1 MSQKTARIYT
11 SLAPVYND
19 LMKDVDY
26 EDWADYVDAIIQELR
41 PEAVSLLELACG
53 TGKVAMY
60 LEELD
65 CYDITATDMSAEMLE
80 IGERKARFRN
90 MSIQWKQLDFMN
102 IQLDETYDVVFAL
115 FDSINYIMTEEDFL
129 KMLSNVEKVMH
140 DDSIFIF
147 DFTTPKHSEY
157 VNDKLN
163 SEGVSPDGIRFER
176 VSYYVPSKK
185 MHISEFEIEV
195 LDEDKI
201 TALRRD
207 REIHRQ
213 RIYELSEVEAIV
225 AKSNFKVLAAYD
237 DFVIEPAHAKTERVT
252 MVLTCSKNP

>member
-1 MSQKTARIYT
+1 MSQKNARIYS

-60 LEELD
+60 LEELE
-65 CYDITATDMSAEMLE
+65 CYEITATDMSAEMLE
-80 IGERKARFRN
+80 IGERRALFRN
-90 MSIQWKQLDFMN
+90 MKIDWKQVDFYD
-102 IQLDETYDVVFAL
+102 IQLDKKFDVVYAL
-115 FDSINYIMTEEDFL
+115 FDSINYIMNDDDFL
-129 KMLSNVEKVMH
+129 KMLQNVSRVMH
-140 DDSIFIF
+140 EDSIFIF
-147 DFTTPKHSEY
+147 DFTTPRHSEY

-176 VSYYVPSKK
+176 VSYYVPSRK

-195 LDEDKI
+195 LDDDKI

-207 REIHRQ
+207 REVHRQ
-213 RIYELSEVEAIV
+213 RIYELDEVTNLV
-225 AKSNFKVLAAYD
+225 NQSDFNVLAAYD
-237 DFVIEPAHAKTERVT
+237 DFVLEPAHAKTERVT
-252 MVLTCSKNP
+252 MVLTCRKNP

>member
-41 PEAVSLLELACG
+41 PDAVSLLELACG

-65 CYDITATDMSAEMLE
+65 CYEITATDMSAEMLE

-90 MSIQWKQLDFMN
+90 MQIKWKQLDFYD
-102 IQLDETYDVVFAL
+102 IQLDETYDVVFSL
-115 FDSINYIMTEEDFL
+115 FDSVNYIMNEADFL
-129 KMLSNVEKVMH
+129 KMLANVEKVMH
-140 DDSIFIF
+140 EDSIFIF

-163 SEGVSPDGIRFER
+163 TDGVSPDGIRFER
-176 VSYYVPSKK
+176 VSYYVPSQKV
-185 MHISEFEIEV
+185 HVSEFEIEV
-195 LDEDKI
+195 LDDDKI

-207 REIHRQ
+207 REVHRQ
-213 RIYELSEVEAIV
+213 RIYDLQEVKAIV
-225 AKSNFKVLAAYD
+225 AKSNFEMLAAYD

-252 MVLTCSKNP
+252 MVLACRRNP